1 MSLEREG
8 IPQLSHLP
16 QTICLAV
23 CVCVCICL
31 CLSLSLSFF
40 MPSPS
45 HPLPSLY
52 LPPLSHSLPLS
63 PSQHLLS
70 DNHCQRTSRRSAS
83 LDSITRQ
90 AGGPGRRGGEGRGK
104 CPLKKFNS
112 CDVLDFCVTACSLSG
127 YGLHRG
133 IRGVDWRQI
142 LGREEKRPSSQA
154 ISRLSL

>member
-23 CVCVCICL
+23 CVCVCVSVSVCL
-31 CLSLSLSFF
+31 
-40 MPSPS
+40 SPS

-63 PSQHLLS
+63 PSQHLLP

-112 CDVLDFCVTACSLSG
+112 WDALDFCVTACSLSG

-133 IRGVDWRQI
+133 IRGVDWRKI

-154 ISRLSL
+154 ISRLLL